1 MATAI
6 PWTASGQNIECNC
19 DTTQAETMK
28 ARQCSLCKEAEK
40 QSAETEL
47 FFLKDINPR
56 KPDRWLVL
64 PRAHQSGRHHFHEVD
79 AAMRAKLWSAA
90 IGRGKELFGDGWGV
104 AYNGE
109 KVRTQCHLHLH
120 IGRFIRAAE
129 NGRFKVVRRVEEI
142 RVVAGEGVWI
152 HPVNGK
158 LHVHYGEQICE
169 TALVR

>member
-1 MATAI
+1 
-6 PWTASGQNIECNC
+6 
-19 DTTQAETMK
+19 MK